1 MRRFYLIGFIVL
13 LAFDTL
19 AQISFKYTAMA
30 ALPVSADLG
39 WLARIFS
46 QPWVYFAILS
56 YLGAFFSWMTLLKH
70 APIGPAFAASHM
82 EVLTVMLIA
91 VPLFG
96 DQLKQTHIIGAAL
109 ILVGIVCLAFS
120 EGDEEP
126 KPGTTKAHG

>member
-19 AQISFKYTAMA
+19 AQVSFKYTAMA

-96 DQLKQTHIIGAAL
+96 DHLKQTHIIGAAL

-120 EGDEEP
+120 EGGEEP
-126 KPGTTKAHG
+126 KVSATKAHG